1 MTIKT
6 CDKCGASIIKNPA
19 ANLKLPTFTIFKFE
33 NYIAGFQSVDL
44 CSNCENKL
52 NEWLSNKD
60 GTWVK
65 EIQKKEQKE
74 G

>member
-6 CDKCGASIIKNPA
+6 CDKCGANIIKNPA

-33 NYIAGFQSVDL
+33 SYITGFQSVDL

-52 NEWLSNKD
+52 NEWLSNKG
-60 GTWVK
+60 GT
-65 EIQKKEQKE
+65 EIKGK
-74 G
+74 

>member
-1 MTIKT
+1 MT
-6 CDKCGASIIKNPA
+6 
-19 ANLKLPTFTIFKFE
+19 
-33 NYIAGFQSVDL
+33 GFQPVDL

-52 NEWLSNKD
+52 NEWLSNKE
-60 GTWVK
+60 GTEVK

>member
-6 CDKCGASIIKNPA
+6 CDKCGANIIKNPA
-19 ANLKLPTFTIFKFE
+19 ANLKHPTFAILKFE
-33 NYIAGFQSVDL
+33 SYLKGCQSVDL

-60 GTWVK
+60 GT
-65 EIQKKEQKE
+65 
-74 G
+74 